1 MITHLLLAYIKHS
14 MKSEFSLLQIHRL
27 IRENMFELIRLVEL
41 LQMSKC
47 NASQESKRI
56 KSLCQQLF
64 LEF

>member
-1 MITHLLLAYIKHS
+1 
-14 MKSEFSLLQIHRL
+14 MKSELSLLQIHRL
-27 IRENMFELIRLVEL
+27 IRENMFERIRLVEL

-47 NASQESKRI
+47 KASQESKQP